1 MPNLLLIFVNL
12 IIIFMRFHMVG
23 DCLTNCSNRSDDIM
37 VILASVRLRGTGH
50 HVYIK
55 NWSLELPSICS

>member
-1 MPNLLLIFVNL
+1 
-12 IIIFMRFHMVG
+12 MVG